1 MKRVVIKGGKKV
13 TTREGNFV
21 INLSK
26 KIINL
31 LKPHSKKIQ
40 VAGSIRRGEKN
51 PVDIDIVLIP
61 KDRLKSSRFSEK
73 TPKEKIKEIL
83 SKKGKFLE
91 GGEKR
96 AAFKIEGVKIELYY
110 TILEEWG
117 ACLLAYS
124 SKKGSEIGLRMVA
137 KRMGF
142 KLNQHGLFN
151 NEKNIASRTEEEIY
165 RALGRPYKEPWER

>member
-21 INLSK
+21 IKLSK
-26 KIINL
+26 KIISL
-31 LKPHSKKIQ
+31 LKPYSKKIH
-40 VAGSIRRGEKN
+40 VAGSIRRNSEN
-51 PVDIDIVLIP
+51 PIDIDIVLIP
-61 KDRLKSSRFSEK
+61 KD
-73 TPKEKIKEIL
+73 KEKIKEIL
-83 SKKGKFLE
+83 NKKGKFLE

-96 AAFKIEGVKIELYY
+96 VAFKIEDVKTELYY
-110 TILEEWG
+110 TIPEEWG

-142 KLNQHGLFN
+142 KLNQHGLFKS
-151 NEKNIASRTEEEIY
+151 EKMIAGKTEEEIY
-165 RALGRPYKEPWER
+165 HALGREWKKPEDR

>member
-26 KIINL
+26 EIINL
-31 LKPHSKKIQ
+31 LKPYSKKIQ
-40 VAGSIRRGEKN
+40 VAGSIRRNSLN
-51 PVDIDIVLIP
+51 PIDIDIVLIP
-61 KDRLKSSRFSEK
+61 KDKQ
-73 TPKEKIKEIL
+73 KIKKSL
-83 SKKGKFLE
+83 SKKGKFIQ

-96 AAFKIEGVKIELYY
+96 VTFKIEGVKVELYY
-110 TILEEWG
+110 SNEKEWG
-117 ACLLAYS
+117 ATLLAYS

-142 KLNQHGLFN
+142 KLNQHGLFK
-151 NEKNIASRTEEEIY
+151 NEKMIAGKTEEEIY
-165 RALGRPYKEPWER
+165 HALGRPWKKPEDR